1 MTEPEDAAAVWSA
14 LLDRNQQL
22 LPLRAA
28 AFRAVRNDL
37 AGLAGAV
44 RATLAAPSQAH
55 AGLQVLMWLEPQL
68 TLELLEDVLT
78 RAKSPR
84 DTGLAR
90 QALGRLPR
98 AVLARPLRD
107 AMVARL
113 ERSDDDDEYRR
124 YAELL
129 RHLGQT
135 EILRVL
141 VERALASSDRDMRD
155 VGEDFSPDL
164 ESG

>member
-1 MTEPEDAAAVWSA
+1 MTEPGDAAAVWSA
-14 LLDRNQQL
+14 LLDRNEQL
-22 LPLRAA
+22 VPLRAA
-28 AFRAVRNDL
+28 AYRAFREDL

-44 RATLAAPSQAH
+44 RATLAVPSQAH

-68 TLELLEDVLT
+68 TLEMLEDVLT
-78 RAKSPR
+78 RAASPR

-98 AVLARPLRD
+98 AVLARPLHD
-107 AMVARL
+107 AVLARL
-113 ERSDDDDEYRR
+113 ERSHDDDEYRR

-135 EILRVL
+135 ETLRVL
-141 VERALASSDRDMRD
+141 VERAQASSDANMHD
-155 VGEDFSPDL
+155 VAEDFSADL
-164 ESG
+164 EPA